1 MVVPDLFTVKTQW
14 ESSALPSFPE
24 QGISDRFWP
33 PLWMGPVGGD
43 LNGSVLEGLV
53 LEGTSKIVL
62 LVLDGVGD
70 LPHSA
75 HGWRTPLEA
84 AKTPNLDR
92 IVPGAALGRLLPVAP
107 GITPGSGPGHLA
119 LFGYDPIVTQVGRGV
134 LEALGAGL
142 ELKPGDVAGRANFCT
157 VDGAGVVTD
166 RRAGR
171 IGTEASA
178 RLVERLAQEAAR
190 IEDVQVIL
198 APGKGHR
205 FVALFRGPGLGGE
218 ASDADPHQEGKPIP
232 ASRPLAGGAAAEKTA
247 RIANA
252 FVARA
257 RETLPREHPANA
269 ALLRGLSERP
279 SIPGYRERFKLRA
292 AAIAGYPMYRGL
304 GQLAGM
310 DVIPTGE
317 TPAEAFAILRKHWAN
332 YDFFFIHVKGTDM
345 AGEDGDF
352 DKKQACIEEVDR
364 ALPDLLALEPTVLCV
379 TGDHSTPV
387 SVQGHSW
394 HPVPALIVAPSC
406 GADREPRFHEKSA
419 RGGSLGTQASKDL
432 MPLLL
437 ANAGRLDKFGA

>member
-1 MVVPDLFTVKTQW
+1 M
-14 ESSALPSFPE
+14 
-24 QGISDRFWP
+24 SD
-33 PLWMGPVGGD
+33 
-43 LNGSVLEGLV
+43 SVLEGLV

-70 LPHSA
+70 LPHPG
-75 HGWRTPLEA
+75 HDWRTPLEA
-84 AKTPNLDR
+84 ARTPNLDR
-92 IVPGAALGRLLPVAP
+92 IVPDAALGRLMPVAP

-119 LFGYDPIVTQVGRGV
+119 LFGYDPIATQVGRGV

-142 ELKPGDVAGRANFCT
+142 ELKPGDVAARANFCT
-157 VDGAGVVTD
+157 VDAAGVVTD

-171 IGTEASA
+171 IDTAASA
-178 RLVERLAQEAAR
+178 RLVEKLAKEVAR
-190 IEDVQVIL
+190 IDDAQVIL

-218 ASDADPHQEGKPIP
+218 ATDADPHKEGKAIP
-232 ASRPLAGGAAAEKTA
+232 ASRPAGSGAAGEKTA

-252 FVARA
+252 FVSRA
-257 RETLPREHPANA
+257 REVLAQEHPANA

-279 SIPGYRERFKLRA
+279 QIPGYRERFKLRA

-317 TPAEAFAILRKHWAN
+317 TPAEAFAVARKHWAS
-332 YDFFFIHVKGTDM
+332 YDFFFIHIKGTDM

-352 DKKQACIEEVDR
+352 DKKRASVEEVDR
-364 ALPDLLALEPTVLCV
+364 ALPDLLALQPTVLCV

-387 SVQGHSW
+387 PMKGHSW
-394 HPVPALIVAPSC
+394 HPVPALIVASCC
-406 GADREPRFHEKSA
+406 GADREPRFHERSA
-419 RGGSLGTQASKDL
+419 RAGSLGTLASKDL
-432 MPLLL
+432 MAVLL
-437 ANAGRLDKFGA
+437 AHAGRLDKFGA

>member
-1 MVVPDLFTVKTQW
+1 MQEGRGV
-14 ESSALPSFPE
+14 
-24 QGISDRFWP
+24 SD
-33 PLWMGPVGGD
+33 
-43 LNGSVLEGLV
+43 SVLEGLV

-70 LPHSA
+70 LPDESHE
-75 HGWRTPLEA
+75 WRTPLEA
-84 AKTPNLDR
+84 ALTPNLDR
-92 IVPGAALGRLLPVAP
+92 VVPDGALGRLVPVAP

-119 LFGYDPIVTQVGRGV
+119 LFGYDPIATQVGRGV

-142 ELKPGDVAGRANFCT
+142 ELRPGDVAARANFCT
-157 VDGAGVVTD
+157 VDAAGVVTD

-171 IGTEASA
+171 IDTAAST
-178 RLVERLAQEAAR
+178 RLVERLAKEIPR
-190 IEDVQVIL
+190 IEDAQMIL

-218 ASDADPHQEGKPIP
+218 ASDADPHKEGKPIP
-232 ASRPLAGGAAAEKTA
+232 ASRALAGGAAAEKTA
-247 RIANA
+247 RVANG
-252 FVARA
+252 FIARA
-257 RETLPREHPANA
+257 REVLAKDHPANA
-269 ALLRGLSERP
+269 AMLRGLSERP
-279 SIPGYRERFKLRA
+279 KIAGYGERFKLRA

-310 DVIPTGE
+310 DVLPTGE
-317 TPAEAFAILRKHWAN
+317 TPAEAFATARKHWAS

-352 DKKQACIEEVDR
+352 DKKRACIEEVDR

-379 TGDHSTPV
+379 TGDHSTPAPMK
-387 SVQGHSW
+387 GHSW
-394 HPVPALIVAPSC
+394 HPVPALIVASCC

-437 ANAGRLDKFGA
+437 AHAGRLDKFGA

>member
-1 MVVPDLFTVKTQW
+1 M
-14 ESSALPSFPE
+14 
-24 QGISDRFWP
+24 SD
-33 PLWMGPVGGD
+33 
-43 LNGSVLEGLV
+43 SVLEGLV

-70 LPHSA
+70 VPDPA
-75 HGWRTPLEA
+75 RDWRTPLEA
-84 AKTPNLDR
+84 ARTPNLDR
-92 IVPGAALGRLLPVAP
+92 IVPNAALGRVVPVAP

-119 LFGYDPIVTQVGRGV
+119 LFGYDPIATQVGRGV

-142 ELKPGDVAGRANFCT
+142 ELRPGDVAARANFCT

-171 IGTEASA
+171 IETAASAKLVAKLAKEAS
-178 RLVERLAQEAAR
+178 R
-190 IEDVQVIL
+190 IEDAEVIL
-198 APGKGHR
+198 APGMGHR

-218 ASDADPHQEGKPIP
+218 ASDADPHKEGKPIP
-232 ASRPLAGGAAAEKTA
+232 ASHALSGAAAGEKTA
-247 RIANA
+247 RVANA

-257 RETLPREHPANA
+257 RQVLAQDHPANA
-269 ALLRGLSERP
+269 AMLRGLSERP
-279 SIPGYRERFKLRA
+279 SIPGFRQRFKLRA
-292 AAIAGYPMYRGL
+292 AAVAGYPMYRGL

-310 DVIPTGE
+310 DVLPTGE
-317 TPAEAFAILRKHWAN
+317 TPAEAFATARQHWAS

-352 DKKQACIEEVDR
+352 DKKRACIEEVDR
-364 ALPDLLALEPTVLCV
+364 ALPDLLALQPTVLCM
-379 TGDHSTPV
+379 TGDHSTPAPMK
-387 SVQGHSW
+387 GHSW
-394 HPVPALIVAPSC
+394 HPVPALIVALHC

-419 RGGSLGTQASKDL
+419 RGGSLGTMASKDL